1 MEKLLLFSFCDEET
15 DVKHVDEANFL
26 ILNLNEYNIIDLP
39 VLIHRFTTSVQFGK
53 LDGFIIERSVEQNKL
68 ISWLQEATSK
78 TWTQNLVPD
87 PEKPGPWKTWTQK
100 KLDPEKSGT

>member
-26 ILNLNEYNIIDLP
+26 TSNLNEYNIIDLP

-53 LDGFIIERSVEQNKL
+53 LDGFYYR
-68 ISWLQEATSK
+68 
-78 TWTQNLVPD
+78 TQCRAKQTHFVVAR
-87 PEKPGPWKTWTQK
+87 GYF
-100 KLDPEKSGT
+100 